1 MRITPFTISVIGIL
15 ISAAGFMTTILTLVI
30 TNAKNQQKLES
41 RFDVVDVKIQ
51 TLSDRVEKHN
61 GVMERTF
68 RLEENV
74 RENSHDIAELK
85 TDVREVKQY
94 IMRG

>member
-1 MRITPFTISVIGIL
+1 MTPAMVSVISVCVSL
-15 ISAAGFMTTILTLVI
+15 AGLLVTVYTIVR
-30 TNAKNQQKLES
+30 TNARSQQAVEG

-74 RENSHDIAELK
+74 RENSHDIVELK

-94 IMRG
+94 IMKG

>member
-1 MRITPFTISVIGIL
+1 MVPMPVSVIGIL
-15 ISAAGFMTTILTLVI
+15 LSAAGVMITVI
-30 TNAKNQQKLES
+30 TIIKTNAQNQQKMES
-41 RFDVVDVKIQ
+41 RFDVVDVRIQ

-74 RENSHDIAELK
+74 RENSHDIVELK

>member
-1 MRITPFTISVIGIL
+1 MQFIPLAVSVCGIL
-15 ISAAGFMTTILTLVI
+15 LSAAGVMITVLTII
-30 TNAKNQQKLES
+30 RSNARNQQKIES
-41 RFDVVDVKIQ
+41 RFDVVDVKIE

-74 RENSHDIAELK
+74 RENSRDIVELK